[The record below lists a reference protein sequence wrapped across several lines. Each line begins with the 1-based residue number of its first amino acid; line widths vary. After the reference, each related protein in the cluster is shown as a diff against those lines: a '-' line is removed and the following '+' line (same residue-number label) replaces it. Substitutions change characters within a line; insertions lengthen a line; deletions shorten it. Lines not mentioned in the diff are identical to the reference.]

1 MVNEEEWKI
10 HMTSDGRIEED
21 YQLRKVRFQSVISVH
36 VWRKFTKK
44 YFICYFYCKMMSYFL
59 LKCLDNF
66 FLMNE
71 PKDVSFGIWTN
82 ISYSPDVLYMYINLF
97 CAFSAYILWWTGP
110 PPATRDVAIP
120 ASLLSLG
127 LHIWGEG
134 GHQKRPLH
142 TVPGHQENEVQ
153 HRISNSKLFDNS
165 VAKKTQTH
173 PIINTQ

>member
-1 MVNEEEWKI
+1 MLLEYMFEGNLPKNI
-10 HMTSDGRIEED
+10 S
-21 YQLRKVRFQSVISVH
+21 SVI
-36 VWRKFTKK
+36 FTV
-44 YFICYFYCKMMSYFL
+44 KMMSYFL
-59 LKCLDNF
+59 LKCLDNV

-71 PKDVSFGIWTN
+71 PKDVSFGIWIN
-82 ISYSPDVLYMYINLF
+82 ISYSPDVLYMNINLF
-97 CAFSAYILWWTGP
+97 CAFSAYILWGTGP
-110 PPATRDVAIP
+110 PPETRDLAIP

-127 LHIWGEG
+127 LHIWGKG

-165 VAKKTQTH
+165 VAKKIQTH